1 LFGYLLKYIPFKIS
15 REATD
20 MEFEWLSSRIADE
33 SIELVLIFNESG
45 GILYG
50 NRTAAVKL
58 AYDRDKLTRCSMSQI
73 FRQDFPESPDGF
85 IAFVKKSMEGD
96 REMTMY
102 RSNNSCFSVNVRI
115 FPEDGADA
123 YLLLAEDISAQK
135 NMNLRIRE
143 LKERESENNRV
154 RNEFTANV
162 THELRT
168 PVNGIKGHVLEL
180 MEEIEDPGQKKTLE
194 IILHCCDN
202 MSTIINDVLDF
213 AKLESG
219 KFAIDERPFDF
230 QEMMDKVIATHS
242 AAVNKKELHMS
253 VDIDEKIPRKLIG
266 DELRLTQILNNL
278 LSNAIKFTTVGYVNV
293 TVEMTGRAGDEV
305 ELFFM
310 VRDSGIGISQEE
322 QDRLFRSFSQVDAS
336 ITRRFGGTG
345 LGLAIAKQLVE
356 LMYGDIHVESE
367 KGKGSVFS
375 FSVKLKSEQISE
387 DQQNQVYVHRFE
399 HSREEEEQNVGRL
412 MQFGEAENKA
422 ELKKRMDK
430 LVLSIEMGA
439 WDKAEIL
446 ASTLKALIETG
457 DDDLKRQE
465 LRMEMAIR
473 KANYDRSMDM
483 YGRFKDAITQRLGD
497 LWS

>member
-1 LFGYLLKYIPFKIS
+1 
-15 REATD
+15 
-20 MEFEWLSSRIADE
+20 MEFEWLNSRIADE
-33 SIELVLIFNESG
+33 TMELVLLFNEEGS
-45 GILYG
+45 ILYG
-50 NRTAAVKL
+50 NQAAASKL
-58 AYDRDKLTRCSMSQI
+58 EYDGDKLEKCSMSQI
-73 FRQDFPESPDGF
+73 FRQDFPNSPDGF
-85 IAFVKKSMEGD
+85 ITFVKKSMKGVK
-96 REMTMY
+96 EMTMY

-115 FPEDGADA
+115 FPEERTDA

-135 NMNLRIRE
+135 NMNMRIRE
-143 LKERESENNRV
+143 LKEREDDNNRA

-180 MEEIEDPGQKKTLE
+180 LEEIEDPFQKKTLD
-194 IILHCCDN
+194 IILNCCDN

-219 KFAIDERPFDF
+219 KFAIDEKPFDF

-242 AAVNKKELHMS
+242 AVVNKKELHMS
-253 VDIDEKIPRKLIG
+253 VDIDDKIPRKLIG

-293 TVEMTGRAGDEV
+293 VVGMTRRVNDEV

-310 VRDSGIGISQEE
+310 VRDSGIGISQKE
-322 QDRLFRSFSQVDAS
+322 QDRLFQSFSQVDAS

-345 LGLAIAKQLVE
+345 LGLAITKQLVE
-356 LMYGDIHVESE
+356 LMHGDIHVESE
-367 KGKGSVFS
+367 KGKGSAFS
-375 FSVKLKSEQISE
+375 FSVKLKSEQVLDEAQS
-387 DQQNQVYVHRFE
+387 QVYVNWAE
-399 HSREEEEQNVGRL
+399 YVKDGENGSVDSL
-412 MQFGEAENKA
+412 MQFGEEENRK

-439 WDKAEIL
+439 WDKAELL
-446 ASTLKALIETG
+446 ASTLKALMESAG
-457 DDDLKRQE
+457 DEELKRQV

-473 KANYDRSMDM
+473 KSNYDKSVEM
-483 YGRFKDAITQRLGD
+483 YGKLKDAITERVGD
-497 LWS
+497 IWSAE